1 MMLHPFRFAITG
13 LVSMVLSG
21 VPLATLGQAPSDPP
35 SWLDQPLTNWNR
47 PTSDF
52 PALPKPLPA
61 TNISQCVSQIRQP
74 SLDAERA
81 LVAKG
86 WKLFGPL
93 QTYDSTQLF
102 LATSGFDGMCRPMG
116 FQAFVYVEG
125 RYAGTLS
132 PVLMDSRSD
141 GGMYAPYL
149 ANGIEINVEFA
160 RYRSTDPL
168 CCPSGKSFVTFKI
181 RPDEVPDLIATRVTT
196 TQNQDSN
203 STPSNTASNTT
214 VASMSLADRKW
225 YLQAIGSQVISP
237 EQVKSNLPYVEFNP
251 SENRYFGSG
260 GCNRFTGGF
269 SGTGNTLKLGPAAS
283 TKMACLQGNVQEIES
298 QFFQAMGNVTRYEIQ
313 GNTLRLYAQN
323 QLALVFQSQ

>member
-1 MMLHPFRFAITG
+1 MIFNSFRFVIAG
-13 LVSMVLSG
+13 LVSTVLSG
-21 VPLATLGQAPSDPP
+21 VSLTTLAQAPSDPP
-35 SWLDQPLTNWNR
+35 TWLDQPLTNWNR
-47 PTSDF
+47 PTSEF
-52 PALPKPLPA
+52 PQLPQPLPPS
-61 TNISQCVSQIRQP
+61 NISQCVSQIRQP

-81 LVAKG
+81 VVAKG

-141 GGMYAPYL
+141 GVIYTPYL
-149 ANGIEINVEFA
+149 ANGTEINVEFA

-181 RPDEVPDLIATRVTT
+181 RPDEVPDLIATSVTT
-196 TQNQDSN
+196 TQNN
-203 STPSNTASNTT
+203 SDNAPPTPTPA
-214 VASMSLADRKW
+214 MSLAGPKW

-237 EQVKSNLPYVEFNP
+237 EQVKNNPPYVEFNA
-251 SENRYFGSG
+251 SEKRYFGSG

-269 SGTGNTLKLGPAAS
+269 SGTGTTLKLGPAAS
-283 TKMACLQGNVQEIES
+283 TKMACVQGNVQELENK
-298 QFFQAMGNVTRYEIQ
+298 FFQAMDSVTRYEIQ
-313 GNTLRLYAQN
+313 GNTLKLYAQD
-323 QLALVFQSQ
+323 QVALVLQAR

>member
-1 MMLHPFRFAITG
+1 MMSHPFPLIIAG
-13 LVSMVLSG
+13 LASTVLSWIPFAG
-21 VPLATLGQAPSDPP
+21 LAQAPNDPP

-52 PALPKPLPA
+52 PRLPQPMPA
-61 TNISQCVSQIRQP
+61 SNISQCVSQIRQP

-81 LVAKG
+81 VVAKG

-93 QTYDSTQLF
+93 QTYDTTQLF
-102 LATSGFDGMCRPMG
+102 LGTSGFDGMCRPLG

-141 GGMYAPYL
+141 GVLYAPYL
-149 ANGIEINVEFA
+149 SSGTEINVEFA

-181 RPDEVPDLIATRVTT
+181 RPDEVPDLIATSVTT
-196 TQNQDSN
+196 TQNQENDS
-203 STPSNTASNTT
+203 TTAST
-214 VASMSLADRKW
+214 SLASQSLAGPKW
-225 YLQAIGSQVISP
+225 YLQAIGSQVIAP
-237 EQVKSNLPYVEFNP
+237 DMVKANPPYVEFNA
-251 SENRYFGSG
+251 SEQRYFGSG

-269 SGTGNTLKLGPAAS
+269 RETGNSLKLGPAAS
-283 TKMACLQGNVQEIES
+283 TKMACLESNVQAVES
-298 QFFQAMGNVTRYEIQ
+298 KFFQAMNSVSRYEIQ
-313 GNTLRLYAQN
+313 GNILRLYAQD
-323 QLALVFQSQ
+323 QVALVFQAR

>member
-1 MMLHPFRFAITG
+1 MMSHPFRLAITG
-13 LVSMVLSG
+13 LVSTVLSG
-21 VPLATLGQAPSDPP
+21 VPLATLAQAPSDPS

-81 LVAKG
+81 VVAKG

-93 QTYDSTQLF
+93 QTYDTTQLF

-141 GGMYAPYL
+141 GVLYAPYL
-149 ANGIEINVEFA
+149 NSGSEINVEFA

-181 RPDEVPDLIATRVTT
+181 RPDEVPDLIATTVTT
-196 TQNQDSN
+196 TENNGNN
-203 STPSNTASNTT
+203 STPVSTSSP
-214 VASMSLADRKW
+214 SMVLAGPKW
-225 YLQAIGSQVISP
+225 YLQAIGNQRIP
-237 EQVKSNLPYVEFNP
+237 LEQVKANPPYVEFNA
-251 SENRYFGSG
+251 SEQRYFGSG

-269 SGTGNTLKLGPAAS
+269 RGTGNALKLGPAAS

-298 QFFQAMGNVTRYEIQ
+298 QFFQAMGKVTRYEIQ

-323 QLALVFQSQ
+323 QLALVFQSR

>member
-1 MMLHPFRFAITG
+1 MLLHSFRFAITG
-13 LVSMVLSG
+13 LVSIGLTG
-21 VPLATLGQAPSDPP
+21 TPFAAIAQAPSDSPA
-35 SWLDQPLTNWNR
+35 WLDQPLRNWNR
-47 PTSDF
+47 PTSD
-52 PALPKPLPA
+52 LPELPQPLPP

-81 LVAKG
+81 VVAKG

-93 QTYDSTQLF
+93 QTYDMTQLF

-141 GGMYAPYL
+141 GVIFTPYL
-149 ANGIEINVEFA
+149 TSGTEINVEFA

-168 CCPSGKSFVTFKI
+168 CCPSGTSFVTFKI
-181 RPDEVPDLIATRVTT
+181 RPDEVPDLIATSVTT
-196 TQNQDSN
+196 TENRDNN
-203 STPSNTASNTT
+203 STTPSSA
-214 VASMSLADRKW
+214 MSLGGPKW
-225 YLQAIGSQVISP
+225 YLQSIGSQVISA
-237 EQVKSNLPYVEFNP
+237 EQVKANPPYVEFNV

-269 SGTGNTLKLGPAAS
+269 TKTGKSLKLGPAAS
-283 TKMACLQGNVQEIES
+283 TKMACLQGNIQEIETK
-298 QFFQAMGNVTRYEIQ
+298 FFQAMGQVTRYSIT
-313 GNTLRLYAQN
+313 GTTLTLYQDD
-323 QLALVFQSQ
+323 QPLLVFQAN